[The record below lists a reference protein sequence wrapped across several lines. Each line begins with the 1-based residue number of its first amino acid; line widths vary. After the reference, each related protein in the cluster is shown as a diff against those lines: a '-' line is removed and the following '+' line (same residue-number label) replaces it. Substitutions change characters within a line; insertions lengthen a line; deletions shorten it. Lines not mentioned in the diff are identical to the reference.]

1 MPTLSKP
8 QLIERESPWRRESD
22 RIQRELC
29 RKGVP
34 ILAMLNYYAERDLP
48 VPEADHL
55 EALVQDE
62 ETEIGR
68 IAGALTFAAAAS
80 EELADAVVIATLK
93 EVSRNPSLLRLG
105 RLPPAVEWDIAC
117 NYQRSDE
124 KPGTHWRD
132 VWGDQPA
139 IFEGQVEVPTDA
151 NIKKA
156 ALAAIAR
163 IQSTRKRGRRPNA
176 ANQMLADRLG
186 EIFRQ
191 SGQRITRHRHP
202 EMRHGKLVFVE
213 SGPFYDFL
221 SLVLPPLQAYLR
233 ERGLAPVTI
242 DTIVRL
248 ATKAERYRCSSTQFS
263 PQHELN
269 LAYS

>member
-8 QLIERESPWRRESD
+8 QLIETPSPWLTESD
-22 RIQRELC
+22 RIQQKLC

-34 ILAMLNYYAERDLP
+34 ILAALGYYAERDLP
-48 VPEADHL
+48 VPEADQL
-55 EALVQDE
+55 EVLVQDE
-62 ETEIGR
+62 QTEIKP

-80 EELADAVVIATLK
+80 EELPDAGVIATLRK
-93 EVSRNPSLLRLG
+93 VSRNPSLLRLG

-117 NYQRSDE
+117 NYKRGDE
-124 KPGTHWRD
+124 KPATHWPD

-139 IFEGQVEVPTDA
+139 IFGGLVEVPTDT
-151 NIKKA
+151 NIERA

-163 IQSTRKRGRRPNA
+163 KKRARKRGRRPNA
-176 ANQMLADRLG
+176 ANQVLADRLG

-202 EMRHGKLVFVE
+202 EMRHEKLVFVE

-221 SLVLPPLQAYLR
+221 GLVLPPLQAYLR

-248 ATKAERYRCSSTQFS
+248 ATESFPTAR
-263 PQHELN
+263 
-269 LAYS
+269 

>member
-8 QLIERESPWRRESD
+8 QLFERESPWLRESD
-22 RIQRELC
+22 RFLQELC

-34 ILAMLNYYAERDLP
+34 ILARLNYYAERDLP
-48 VPEADHL
+48 VPEADQL
-55 EALVQDE
+55 EVLVQDE
-62 ETEIGR
+62 EIELKR

-80 EELADAVVIATLK
+80 EDLPDAGVIATLK
-93 EVSRNPSLLRLG
+93 EVSRNRSLLRLG
-105 RLPPAVEWDIAC
+105 RLPPAVEWDIARH
-117 NYQRSDE
+117 YQRGDE
-124 KPGTHWRD
+124 KPATHWRD

-163 IQSTRKRGRRPNA
+163 IQSTRKRGRTPNS
-176 ANQMLADRLG
+176 ANQVLADRLG

-191 SGQRITRHRHP
+191 SGQRITRHRLP

-233 ERGLAPVTI
+233 ERRLAPVTI
-242 DTIVRL
+242 DTVVRL
-248 ATKAERYRCSSTQFS
+248 ATEAER
-263 PQHELN
+263 
-269 LAYS
+269 

>member
-34 ILAMLNYYAERDLP
+34 ILAGLRYYAERDLP
-48 VPEADHL
+48 VPEADQL
-55 EALVQDE
+55 MLVQDVE
-62 ETEIGR
+62 ALKPIT
-68 IAGALTFAAAAS
+68 GALTFAAAAS
-80 EELADAVVIATLK
+80 EELSDAGVIATLRK
-93 EVSRNPSLLRLG
+93 VSRNPSLLRLG
-105 RLPPAVEWDIAC
+105 QLPPEVEWDIAC
-117 NYQRSDE
+117 NYQRGDE
-124 KPGTHWRD
+124 KPGTHWPD

-139 IFEGQVEVPTDA
+139 IFGGLVEVPTDA
-151 NIKKA
+151 NIGRA
-156 ALAAIAR
+156 AFAAIAKR
-163 IQSTRKRGRRPNA
+163 QRARKRGRRPNA
-176 ANQMLADRLG
+176 ANQVLAEHLG
-186 EIFRQ
+186 EIYRQ

-233 ERGLAPVTI
+233 ERRLAPVTI

-248 ATKAERYRCSSTQFS
+248 ATEAER
-263 PQHELN
+263 
-269 LAYS
+269 

>member
-8 QLIERESPWRRESD
+8 QLFERESPWLRESD
-22 RIQRELC
+22 RFLQELC

-34 ILAMLNYYAERDLP
+34 ILARLNYYAERGLP
-48 VPEADHL
+48 VPEAEQL

-62 ETEIGR
+62 ETELKR
-68 IAGALTFAAAAS
+68 IAGALTFAAEAS
-80 EELADAVVIATLK
+80 EELPAAKLIATLRQ
-93 EVSRNPSLLRLG
+93 VSRNPSLLRLG
-105 RLPPAVEWDIAC
+105 QLPAAVEWAIAC
-117 NYQRSDE
+117 HYQRCDE
-124 KPGTHWRD
+124 KPGTHWPD
-132 VWGDQPA
+132 VWGDQPEA
-139 IFEGQVEVPTDA
+139 ELPTDA
-151 NIKKA
+151 NIAKA

-176 ANQMLADRLG
+176 ANQVLADRLG

-202 EMRHGKLVFVE
+202 EMRHGKVISIE
-213 SGPFYDFL
+213 SGPFYEFL
-221 SLVLPPLQAYLR
+221 GLVLPPLQAYLR

-248 ATKAERYRCSSTQFS
+248 ATEAR
-263 PQHELN
+263 
-269 LAYS
+269 

>member
-29 RKGVP
+29 CKGVP
-34 ILAMLNYYAERDLP
+34 ILAGLGYYAERDLP
-48 VPEADHL
+48 VPEADQL
-55 EALVQDE
+55 EVLVQDE
-62 ETEIGR
+62 VALKPIT
-68 IAGALTFAAAAS
+68 GALTFAAAAS
-80 EELADAVVIATLK
+80 EELPDAGVIATLRK
-93 EVSRNPSLLRLG
+93 VSRNPSLLRLG
-105 RLPPAVEWDIAC
+105 QLPAEVEWDIAC
-117 NYQRSDE
+117 NYQRGDE
-124 KPGTHWRD
+124 KPGTHWSD

-139 IFEGQVEVPTDA
+139 IFGGLVEVPTDA
-151 NIKKA
+151 NTKKA
-156 ALAAIAR
+156 ALAAIAKR
-163 IQSTRKRGRRPNA
+163 QSARNRGRRPNA
-176 ANQMLADRLG
+176 ANQVLADHLG

-191 SGQRITRHRHP
+191 SGQRITRHRLP

-233 ERGLAPVTI
+233 ERRLAPVTI

-248 ATKAERYRCSSTQFS
+248 ATEAER
-263 PQHELN
+263 
-269 LAYS
+269 

>member
-8 QLIERESPWRRESD
+8 QLFERESPWRRESD
-22 RIQRELC
+22 RFLQELC

-34 ILAMLNYYAERDLP
+34 ILARLNYYAERDLP
-48 VPEADHL
+48 VPEADQL
-55 EALVQDE
+55 EVLVQDE
-62 ETEIGR
+62 EIELKR
-68 IAGALTFAAAAS
+68 IAGALTFAAEAS
-80 EELADAVVIATLK
+80 EELADAIVIATLK

-105 RLPPAVEWDIAC
+105 PLPPPVECDIAR
-117 NYQRSDE
+117 NYQRGDE

-139 IFEGQVEVPTDA
+139 IFGGLVEVPTDA
-151 NIKKA
+151 NIGRA
-156 ALAAIAR
+156 AFAAIAKR
-163 IQSTRKRGRRPNA
+163 QRARKRGRRPNA
-176 ANQMLADRLG
+176 ANQVLAEHLG
-186 EIFRQ
+186 EIYRQ

-213 SGPFYDFL
+213 SGPFCDFL

-248 ATKAERYRCSSTQFS
+248 ATEAER
-263 PQHELN
+263 
-269 LAYS
+269 